1 MQTVIGLN
9 SPQAVKRWSAA
20 LFSDAARDSYFT
32 SRFAGKG
39 QDAPTP
45 IQILTDL
52 ESDEG
57 DTIKYDLLAQLE
69 QEPIFSDAVQE
80 GTEEALRY
88 FQDEVSIDQVRC
100 GVNAGGRMTRKRTLH
115 NIRTQARRKMGEWWA
130 RWNDEILFMYAA
142 GARGSNKYLMKSPTF
157 NGYANNAL
165 QAPDADHI
173 LFGGDATAY
182 NAIASD
188 DKMNLTLIDRAVTKA
203 DTMGGEEAGVPEM
216 HPINIEGGQHYV
228 CVMHTYQEHD
238 LRTNSS
244 AGQWMDIQKAAAAAD
259 GRKSPLFRGTL
270 GMYRNVVL
278 HSHKSVVRFNNAGSD
293 SLQPAARA
301 MFMGRQAVVCA
312 YGSPGSGLRYDW
324 HEETRDNGN
333 QVVISSSTIQG
344 CKKTRFNGRDF
355 GLIALDTYAAD
366 PG

>member
-20 LFSDAARDSYFT
+20 LFSDTAKSSYFT
-32 SRFAGKG
+32 SRFSGKG
-39 QDAPTP
+39 QNAATP
-45 IQILTDL
+45 IQVLTDL

-57 DTIKYDLLAQLE
+57 DTIKFDLLAQLE
-69 QEPIFSDAVQE
+69 QEPIFGDAVQE

-115 NIRTQARRKMGEWWA
+115 DIRSQARTKMSEWWA
-130 RWNDEILFMYAA
+130 RWSDEILFMYGA
-142 GARGSNKYLMKSPTF
+142 GARGVNKYLQKSLTF
-157 NGYANNAL
+157 NGYANNPL
-165 QAPDADHI
+165 QAPDADHR
-173 LFGGDATAY
+173 LYGGDATSFA
-182 NAIASD
+182 AIEVG
-188 DKMNLTLIDRAVTKA
+188 DKMDLRLIDRAVTRA

-216 HPINIEGGQHYV
+216 HPVKIEGGDHYV
-228 CVMHTYQEHD
+228 MVMHTYQEHD
-238 LRTNSS
+238 LRTNTNT
-244 AGQWMDIQKAAAAAD
+244 GQWMDIQKAAMQAE
-259 GRKSPLFRGTL
+259 GKKSPIFRGTL

-278 HSHKSVVRFNNAGSD
+278 HSHKSVVRFANAGAD
-293 SLQPAARA
+293 GLQPAARA
-301 MFMGRQAVVCA
+301 LFLGRQALVCA

-333 QVVISSSTIQG
+333 QVVISSSAING
-344 CKKTRFNGRDF
+344 CKATVFNGRRF
-355 GLIALDTYAAD
+355 GIQCLDTYAAD